1 MSRDSRAH
9 PSCDS
14 AGPLLAPGPTAEGMI
29 SVFAPPRED
38 FLLGG
43 KAMDANKDG
52 RLTPEEIQAF
62 MQGNKAIGSAA
73 VESSRSI

>member
-1 MSRDSRAH
+1 
-9 PSCDS
+9 
-14 AGPLLAPGPTAEGMI
+14 MI

>member
-1 MSRDSRAH
+1 
-9 PSCDS
+9 
-14 AGPLLAPGPTAEGMI
+14 MI
-29 SVFAPPRED
+29 SVFAPPRGN

>member
-1 MSRDSRAH
+1 
-9 PSCDS
+9 
-14 AGPLLAPGPTAEGMI
+14 MI

-52 RLTPEEIQAF
+52 RLTPEEFQAF
-62 MQGNKAIGSAA
+62 MQGKQGDRFRGSRIFKVDLKAPNRRFRVARRKPFSGF
-73 VESSRSI
+73 RR